1 MHNQFTNEPIVV
13 NLELNLGRLPY
24 KESLDIC
31 CPSNCFNEKKIFFFV
46 NRKRFAFFI
55 RLPFIDF
62 GDFPAIKGF
71 F

>member
-1 MHNQFTNEPIVV
+1 MKDFLIRKVLIFVAPVTV
-13 NLELNLGRLPY
+13 LM
-24 KESLDIC
+24 
-31 CPSNCFNEKKIFFFV
+31 KKKFFFLV